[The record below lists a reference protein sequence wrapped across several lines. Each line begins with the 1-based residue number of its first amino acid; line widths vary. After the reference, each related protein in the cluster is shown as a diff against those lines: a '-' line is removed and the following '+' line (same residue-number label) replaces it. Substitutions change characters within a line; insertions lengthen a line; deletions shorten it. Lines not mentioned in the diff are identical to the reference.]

1 MNVLSSEL
9 LVDAGEGV
17 KLVLEGGGILLVE
30 EDLDELGTINSLT
43 GTLAGDLGRENE
55 VFEDLLVNL
64 LEGTGTGSLLLDAGA
79 TGGLAHHAALTDEDD
94 VTVGELLLELTSE
107 TTLDLVESLDL
118 GDGDE
123 DNDGLLS
130 SLDVDL
136 AGSGD
141 LERAE
146 LSLEIGNVVLEVEEG
161 LGDQRL
167 GGIGSGAGRVGGPE
181 DLGGS
186 GLKTMDRT
194 WRELSVTPF

>member
-1 MNVLSSEL
+1 MERNV
-9 LVDAGEGV
+9 
-17 KLVLEGGGILLVE
+17 
-30 EDLDELGTINSLT
+30 TN
-43 GTLAGDLGRENE
+43 
-55 VFEDLLVNL
+55 
-64 LEGTGTGSLLLDAGA
+64 
-79 TGGLAHHAALTDEDD
+79 
-94 VTVGELLLELTSE
+94 LTSK

-123 DNDGLLS
+123 DNDSLLS
-130 SLDVDL
+130 SLNVDL

-181 DLGGS
+181 DLCTGCRVKVS
-186 GLKTMDRT
+186 
-194 WRELSVTPF
+194 ESVRDPRVSRGETLTLAAADWKRSEQEEEDCQRCHSM

>member
-1 MNVLSSEL
+1 M
-9 LVDAGEGV
+9 
-17 KLVLEGGGILLVE
+17 
-30 EDLDELGTINSLT
+30 TY
-43 GTLAGDLGRENE
+43 
-55 VFEDLLVNL
+55 
-64 LEGTGTGSLLLDAGA
+64 
-79 TGGLAHHAALTDEDD
+79 
-94 VTVGELLLELTSE
+94 LTSE

-181 DLGGS
+181 DL
-186 GLKTMDRT
+186 
-194 WRELSVTPF
+194 LSTIQTCKSASLFCARGCERGKKHTLAAAD